1 MLQEGIGGV
10 LQSKSKLFLAFC
22 FCFIVGASSFS
33 FLQSRH
39 LLFYLYI
46 FSLVI
51 IFAAIIFWNKKLP
64 RFLLLCLLVFILGGV
79 RFLITIPDNNSARIE
94 FYNGQKKVVR
104 GFVAKEPDRGLSDAR
119 YVVRVTELSGSP
131 PVILSETKN
140 PCPNCPVGQRSLE
153 GVNPARDGKDGQ
165 WKDGRGN
172 ISIKTLIYPEYNY
185 GDNLEIE
192 CFLQEPTNFEDSTF
206 NYKKYLAK
214 QDIWSICSAPK
225 IKKLE
230 GDSGNPLVKIMLRFK
245 TKIEVNISRLWP
257 QPDSSLMAGIL
268 YGSRSGLPQDLTDNF
283 SRTGVSHIIAVSGY
297 NVSIIIVA
305 LNGLLIYLGFFRKQS
320 FWLLVFLIIA
330 FVFFTG
336 ASASVVRA
344 GVMAL
349 VTLIAQH
356 AGRLSAIGRVL
367 TYTCVIMLVSNPY
380 MLVWDAGFQLSF
392 LATVGL
398 VYLSPI
404 IKEFFDK
411 KFTVKNTLL
420 SGLLE
425 VFVTT
430 MAAIIITL
438 PLIMYQFG
446 RVSLVAPLVN
456 MLILWSMPWLMLC
469 GFLAL
474 VLSFIFFPIGQLVG
488 WLTEF
493 GIRYVIMVIDWF
505 GRLAW
510 AAIEIRIPLWVMV
523 LSYAL
528 LLIFILKS
536 YKKASELSLIK

>member
-1 MLQEGIGGV
+1 MLQEGIGGI
-10 LQSKSKLFLAFC
+10 LQSKSKLFLVFC
-22 FCFIVGASSFS
+22 FCFIVGASCFS
-33 FLQSRH
+33 FLESRH
-39 LLFYLYI
+39 FLFYLYI
-46 FSLVI
+46 CSFVI
-51 IFAAIIFWNKKLP
+51 VSVAFIFWNKKLS
-64 RFLLLCLLVFILGGV
+64 RFLLLCLLVFMLGGV
-79 RFLITIPDNNSARIE
+79 RFLITIPENNSARIE

-104 GFVAKEPDRGLSDAR
+104 GFVAKEPGRGLGDAR
-119 YVVRVTELSGSP
+119 YVVQVTSLVERA
-131 PVILSETKN
+131 PVILSKAKN
-140 PCPNCPVGQRSLE
+140 PLTSKREGSFAKAQDDSPVDWQEVSGS
-153 GVNPARDGKDGQ
+153 
-165 WKDGRGN
+165 

-214 QDIWSICSAPK
+214 QNIWSICSAPK
-225 IKKLE
+225 IKVLP
-230 GDSGNPLVKIMLRFK
+230 GNSGNFLVKIMLRFK
-245 TKIEVNISRLWP
+245 TKIEANISRLWP
-257 QPDSSLMAGIL
+257 QPDSSLIAGIL
-268 YGSRSGLPQDLTDNF
+268 YGSRSSLPRDLTENF

-305 LNGLLIYLGFFRKQS
+305 LHGLLIYLGLFRKQS
-320 FWLLVFLIIA
+320 FWLLVLLIIA

-349 VTLIAQH
+349 VTLVAQH
-356 AGRLSAIGRVL
+356 IGRMSAIGRVL
-367 TYTCVIMLVSNPY
+367 VYTCVIMLVSNPY

-404 IKEFFDK
+404 IKEIFDK
-411 KFTVKNTLL
+411 RFNIKNALL

-425 VFVTT
+425 VFITT

-446 RVSLVAPLVN
+446 RVSLVAPVVN
-456 MLILWSMPWLMLC
+456 MLILWSMPWLMLF

-474 VLSFIFFPIGQLVG
+474 VLSFVFFPIGQLVG

-510 AAIEIRIPLWVMV
+510 AATEIKIPLWVMV
-523 LSYAL
+523 CMYAVL
-528 LLIFILKS
+528 VVLIIKK
-536 YKKASELSLIK
+536 YKKTSELNLIK

>member
-1 MLQEGIGGV
+1 MLQEGIGGI
-10 LQSKSKLFLAFC
+10 LQSKSKLFLVFC
-22 FCFIVGASSFS
+22 FCFIVGASCFS
-33 FLQSRH
+33 FFESRH
-39 LLFYLYI
+39 FLFYLYI
-46 FSLVI
+46 CSFVI
-51 IFAAIIFWNKKLP
+51 VFAAIIFWNKKLP
-64 RFLLLCLLVFILGGV
+64 RFLLLCLLVFMLGGV
-79 RFLITIPDNNSARIE
+79 RFLITIPENNSARIE

-104 GFVAKEPDRGLSDAR
+104 GFVVKEPDRGLGDAR
-119 YVVRVTELSGSP
+119 YVVRVT
-131 PVILSETKN
+131 
-140 PCPNCPVGQRSLE
+140 
-153 GVNPARDGKDGQ
+153 GVVSKDLAVVS
-165 WKDGRGN
+165 GN

-192 CFLQEPTNFEDSTF
+192 CFLQEPANFEGSTF

-214 QDIWSICSAPK
+214 QNIWSICSAPK
-225 IKKLE
+225 IKVL
-230 GDSGNPLVKIMLRFK
+230 SGNSGNVLVKIMLQFK
-245 TKIEVNISRLWP
+245 TRIESNISRLWP

-268 YGSRSGLPQDLTDNF
+268 YGSRSGLPKDLTDNF

-305 LNGLLIYLGFFRKQS
+305 LNGLLIYLGFFRRQS

-349 VTLIAQH
+349 VTLVAQH
-356 AGRLSAIGRVL
+356 VGRLSVIGRVL
-367 TYTCVIMLVSNPY
+367 VYACVIMLLSNPY
-380 MLVWDAGFQLSF
+380 LLVWDAGFQLSF

-404 IKEFFDK
+404 IKEIFDK
-411 KFTVKNTLL
+411 KFDIKNALL

-425 VFVTT
+425 VFITT

-446 RVSLVAPLVN
+446 RVSLVAPVVN
-456 MLILWSMPWLMLC
+456 MLILWSMPWLMLF

-474 VLSFIFFPIGQLVG
+474 ALSFIFFPIGQLAG

-505 GRLAW
+505 GRLTW
-510 AAIEIRIPLWVMV
+510 ATIEIKISLWAMV
-523 LSYAL
+523 CMYVVL
-528 LLIFILKS
+528 LVLIIKK
-536 YKKASELSLIK
+536 YKKTSELNLIK

>member
-1 MLQEGIGGV
+1 MVQEGIGGI
-10 LQSKSKLFLAFC
+10 LQSKSKLFLMFC
-22 FCFIVGASSFS
+22 FCFIIGASCFS
-33 FLQSRH
+33 FLESRYF
-39 LLFYLYI
+39 LFYLYI
-46 FSLVI
+46 VLLVVI
-51 IFAAIIFWNKKLP
+51 CAAIIFWNKKLA
-64 RFLLLCLLVFILGGV
+64 RFLLVCSLAFMLGGV
-79 RFLITIPDNNSARIE
+79 RFLISIPEKNPARVE
-94 FYNGQKKVVR
+94 FYNGEKRIVR
-104 GFVAKEPDRGLSDAR
+104 GFVVREPDRGISDAQ
-119 YVVRVTELSGSP
+119 YVVRVTEMAGSP
-131 PVILSETKN
+131 PVILSEAKN
-140 PCPNCPVGQRSLE
+140 LCSNCPVEQRLPGS
-153 GVNPARDGKDGQ
+153 VNSARDGKDGQ
-165 WKDGRGN
+165 WKEVRGD

-185 GDNLEIE
+185 GDTLEIE
-192 CFLQEPTNFEDSTF
+192 CFLQEPSNFEDSTF

-214 QDIWSICSAPK
+214 QNIWSICSAPK
-225 IKKLE
+225 IKVLP
-230 GDSGNPLVKIMLRFK
+230 GNSGNLLVKTMLHFK

-268 YGSRSGLPQDLTDNF
+268 YGSRSGLPKDLADNF
-283 SRTGVSHIIAVSGY
+283 SRTGISHVIAVSGY

-349 VTLIAQH
+349 VTLTAQH
-356 AGRLSAIGRVL
+356 TGRLSAIGRVL
-367 TYTCVIMLVSNPY
+367 IYTCVIMLISNPY

-398 VYLSPI
+398 VYLSPTI
-404 IKEFFDK
+404 QEFFDK
-411 KFTVKNTLL
+411 KFNIKNALL

-430 MAAIIITL
+430 MAAIIVTL

-456 MLILWSMPWLMLC
+456 MLILWSIPWLMLC

-474 VLSFIFFPIGQLVG
+474 ALSFIFFPIGQLVG

-505 GRLAW
+505 GRLGW
-510 AAIEIRIPLWVMV
+510 AAIEISVPLWAMV
-523 LSYAL
+523 ASYAL
-528 LLIFILKS
+528 LLVVILKS